1 MPLCFGFKR
10 HTEEKMNVRD
20 CVDWFAVAVCAMIGI
35 PSYIIITGLI
45 VNGLVF
51 ITKILTDSKKSS
63 CKEEESEVKE

>member
-1 MPLCFGFKR
+1 
-10 HTEEKMNVRD
+10 MNVRD

-35 PSYIIITGLI
+35 PPYSIITGLI

-63 CKEEESEVKE
+63 CKEEESLVKQ

>member
-1 MPLCFGFKR
+1 MR
-10 HTEEKMNVRD
+10 ISD

-35 PSYIIITGLI
+35 PPYIIVTGLI

-63 CKEEESEVKE
+63 CKEEDDVLKE

>member
-1 MPLCFGFKR
+1 MR
-10 HTEEKMNVRD
+10 ISD

-45 VNGLVF
+45 VNGVVF

-63 CKEEESEVKE
+63 CKEEESLVKE

>member
-1 MPLCFGFKR
+1 
-10 HTEEKMNVRD
+10 MNVRD

-45 VNGLVF
+45 VNGVVF
-51 ITKILTDSKKSS
+51 ITKILTDSKKIS